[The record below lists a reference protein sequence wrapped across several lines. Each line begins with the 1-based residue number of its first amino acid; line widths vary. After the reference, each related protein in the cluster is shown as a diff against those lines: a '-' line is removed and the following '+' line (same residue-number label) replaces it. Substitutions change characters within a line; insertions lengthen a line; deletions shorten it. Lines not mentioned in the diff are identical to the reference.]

1 MLPGVLPMAV
11 TQEPVG
17 AAGGAPEAE
26 AVAASVV
33 GPDTSWQAV
42 TCGSAIPYESSIATA
57 AECTSEGGYGPW
69 GRWTPC
75 TCSSVCEGDIHLLLT
90 DWNQQRFE
98 LGLNQAE
105 HVDPFIDDG
114 RMVTLVILIVAVCI
128 IIDSMV
134 ADAIIHI
141 VKAIAVNDCRCMGS
155 HA

>member
-57 AECTSEGGYGPW
+57 AECTSLSGGVRPVGQVD
-69 GRWTPC
+69 
-75 TCSSVCEGDIHLLLT
+75 SLHLLLS
-90 DWNQQRFE
+90 
-98 LGLNQAE
+98 L
-105 HVDPFIDDG
+105 
-114 RMVTLVILIVAVCI
+114 
-128 IIDSMV
+128 
-134 ADAIIHI
+134 
-141 VKAIAVNDCRCMGS
+141 
-155 HA
+155 